1 MTWSFVTGFVM
12 VLSRCPG
19 SAALGAPREAPS
31 FLTPA

>member
-1 MTWSFVTGFVM
+1 MTWSFVTGFVL